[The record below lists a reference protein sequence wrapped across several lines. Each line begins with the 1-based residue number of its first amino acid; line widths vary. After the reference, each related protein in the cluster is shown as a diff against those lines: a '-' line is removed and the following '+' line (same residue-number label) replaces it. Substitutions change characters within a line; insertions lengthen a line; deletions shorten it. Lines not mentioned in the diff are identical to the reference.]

1 MYREVLR
8 FMWRLR
14 DFHSIS
20 LRRRMDSQSGLMVFT
35 FMSLGI
41 ARREIPRIRLKEQ
54 EIIGIQPGSPM
65 ATMPVIFRFCF
76 QITGMPG

>member
-1 MYREVLR
+1 MFKNYGIRAIADIRAALWLPISEGLLYFPMYREVLR

-41 ARREIPRIRLKEQ
+41 AREIR
-54 EIIGIQPGSPM
+54 GS
-65 ATMPVIFRFCF
+65 V
-76 QITGMPG
+76 